1 MSDPPL
7 IEDDGGAS
15 VTASSGEATNADGG
29 PSISFTTS
37 GGDVVTLNGDDLLVY
52 LSILQTILWFVL
64 IYIEVR
70 D

>member
-15 VTASSGEATNADGG
+15 VTASSDGADDG
-29 PSISFTTS
+29 PSISFQLSS
-37 GGDVVTLNGDDLLVY
+37 GDTVTLNSDDLLVY

-64 IYIEVR
+64 IWIEVR